1 VLGPDLSDRG
11 FFAASS
17 ILFWEKWSMPEKQWK
32 KIEFTISPDQE
43 KELQWLVERSGVNR
57 SDTLRLV
64 IGEAYRKAK
73 GEDHPADRVAEG
85 DGGVRP

>member
-1 VLGPDLSDRG
+1 MSG
-11 FFAASS
+11 
-17 ILFWEKWSMPEKQWK
+17 KQWK

-64 IGEAYRKAK
+64 IGEAYKKAMA
-73 GEDHPADRVAEG
+73 EDQEAGRVVEG
-85 DGGVRP
+85 NGGVRPRE